1 MIKLDKTIE
10 EKLKP
15 QREINSIVVTIIA
28 AIIPIILTVSGR
40 LAYDIALLLVIT
52 ILFIYL
58 GWIFS
63 HRKKSIIDWNL
74 FYNMLVIKKAQF
86 EYTSSI
92 VKGTTHEGPAYDK
105 LISDEVYNNYI
116 TYLYLSALYEG
127 KDKFA
132 QELWDKARILDKS
145 VDVEEK

>member
-92 VKGTTHEGPAYDK
+92 VKGPAYDK

-116 TYLYLSALYEG
+116 TFLYLSALYEG

-132 QELWDKARILDKS
+132 QELWDKARILDKP
-145 VDVEEK
+145 VDVGEK